1 MWTDPLDIGL
11 SAMEAYAVGVDVAAN
26 NLANVGTAGFQGQNT
41 EFQDIFAGAVAA
53 RISTNPAPG
62 GFAATGSGT
71 DAAIQGA
78 GFFVLAGPNNSTT
91 YTRAGNFSVAANGN
105 LVDASTGFTVTGANG
120 GPIAIPA
127 GATGITIQ
135 ADGTVSG
142 TLASGAIATFGRV
155 ALAAFH
161 NPGGLIHAGGGYQV
175 SANSGNV
182 LLGAPGTAGYGLL
195 VGGFLEDSNV
205 DMAGEIIKMTASQK
219 AYEAN
224 AKSVRTNDQ
233 IQSVAISLGD
243 EGRTA

>member
-1 MWTDPLDIGL
+1 MSTDPLDIAL
-11 SAMEAYAVGVDVAAN
+11 SAMEAYGLGVDVAAN
-26 NLANVGTAGFQGQNT
+26 NLANAATAGFQGQNV

-62 GFAATGSGT
+62 GFEATGSGT

-78 GFFVLAGPNNSTT
+78 GFFVLAGPNNSAT
-91 YTRAGNFSVAANGN
+91 YTRSGNFSVAANGY
-105 LVDASTGFTVTGANG
+105 LVDTSTGFTLTDASG

-127 GATGITIQ
+127 GATAITIQ

-155 ALAAFH
+155 ALAAFQ
-161 NPGGLIHAGGGYQV
+161 NPGGLIHAGGGYQA

-224 AKSVRTNDQ
+224 AKSVRTSDQ
-233 IQSVAISLGD
+233 MLNVAISLDD